1 MVRQGLKAKI
11 VALAIGISLVGLGV
25 LVYTV
30 IQEQEKNLLRE
41 RHNASVLM
49 SLPILNTIYK
59 DMLEERADMARFLI
73 AGLETIEGVER
84 VQIIRSNG
92 VEEAFQDYKTLH
104 AVEEEF
110 GEIKDEWI
118 VDHPNTLN
126 NVAMGI
132 HDTNF
137 KKAVSA
143 FSEGQKEAVYYIEHE
158 GERSLFTYLVPIIA
172 KPKCSSCHAKEEGA
186 RGILMI
192 STSLDEMYGLLA
204 QGRNRWIVQAI
215 VTVAIMTILLWL
227 LISGVVTRPI
237 DRTVK
242 MLRAIAEGQGD
253 LTRRLDISGTD
264 EMGMLGRW
272 FNTFV
277 EGLQVMVKDI
287 FGLSGGIYAASEK
300 INSSSGE
307 IKTGVQKQLR
317 AAEETSNSI
326 KEMDRSIMT
335 VAEETTD
342 LKTSSTEASSSATA
356 MAAGVED
363 VRFNI
368 EKLSYSSSSITSSI
382 NEISISINQ
391 VASHLDVLFERTG
404 DVVSSVIEIGSRVKE
419 VENYSKSQ
427 AAIAEEVR
435 ADAED
440 LGLSSVVKTREGIE
454 SVSEEVSAT
463 AMAVNRLGERS
474 EEIGKIIT
482 VINEIADTTHML
494 ALNATI
500 LASQAGEHGKGFGVV
515 ARQVKELATKT
526 TVSTKEITNLIGH
539 VQSDVGSAVDFMHR
553 SSERVADGVR
563 LSRNAQEALLKILE
577 STRRS
582 FDMAKLIEK
591 ATIEQT
597 KSVGQISHSTQ
608 IINTMVEDIKTA
620 VDEQSNASEEIL
632 KDTVQMKGLME
643 QVKLTTN
650 GQARDSKDVTEA
662 ILRVAE
668 KINTVAT
675 ATGEQMMLSKRIVS
689 AIDTVKYVAE
699 DNANLALSLEKTV
712 KNMNKQ
718 ADTLRNT
725 VKSFKT

>member
-11 VALAIGISLVGLGV
+11 VALATGISLVGLGV
-25 LVYTV
+25 LVYIV

-41 RHNASVLM
+41 RLHASELM
-49 SLPILNTIYK
+49 ARPILNTIYK

-73 AGLETIEGVER
+73 AGLKTIEGVER

-92 VEEAFQDYKTLH
+92 VEEAFQDYKTLK

-118 VDHPNTLN
+118 VDHPNALN
-126 NVAMGI
+126 NVAKGI
-132 HDTNF
+132 HDTEF
-137 KKAVSA
+137 KRAVVG
-143 FSEGQKEAVYYIEHE
+143 FSKGQKEAVYYIERE

-172 KPKCSSCHAKEEGA
+172 KPKCNSCHAKEEGA

-192 STSLDEMYGLLA
+192 STSLDEMYELLA
-204 QGRNRWIVQAI
+204 TGRNKWIIHAV
-215 VTVAIMTILLWL
+215 VTAAIMTVLLWL

-237 DRTVK
+237 DRTVE
-242 MLRAIAEGQGD
+242 MLRAIAEGKGD
-253 LTRRLDISGTD
+253 LTRRLDISGND

-277 EGLQVMVKDI
+277 EGLQVMVKEI
-287 FGLSGGIYAASEK
+287 FGLSSGVYTASEK
-300 INSSSGE
+300 IRASSEE
-307 IKTGVQKQLR
+307 IQKGVQKQLR

-335 VAEETTD
+335 VAEETTA
-342 LKTSSTEASSSATA
+342 LNTSSADVSASATA
-356 MAAGVED
+356 MATGVED
-363 VRFNI
+363 VRLNI
-368 EKLSYSSSSITSSI
+368 EKLSYSGSSITSSI
-382 NEISISINQ
+382 NEISISINS
-391 VASHLDVLFERTG
+391 VASHLDELFERTG
-404 DVVSSVIEIGSRVKE
+404 DVVSSVLEIGEHVKE
-419 VENYSKSQ
+419 VENYSKAQ
-427 AAIAEEVR
+427 AEIAEEVR

-440 LGLSSVVKTREGIE
+440 LGLSAVVKTREGIE

-482 VINEIADTTHML
+482 VINDIADTTHML

-500 LASQAGEHGKGFGVV
+500 LASQAGEHGKGFAVV
-515 ARQVKELATKT
+515 ARQVKDLATKT
-526 TVSTKEITNLIGH
+526 TVATKEITGLISH

-553 SSERVADGVR
+553 SSERVAEGVR

-591 ATIEQT
+591 ATIDQT
-597 KSVGQISHSTQ
+597 KGVVQISHSTQ
-608 IINTMVEDIKTA
+608 MINTMVEDIKSA
-620 VDEQSNASEEIL
+620 ADEQSMASEEIL
-632 KDTVQMKGLME
+632 KDTVQMKGLIE

-650 GQARDSKDVTEA
+650 GQARDSKGVTGA
-662 ILRVAE
+662 ILQVAE
-668 KINTVAT
+668 KINTVAEAT
-675 ATGEQMMLSKRIVS
+675 AEQMMLSKRIIN
-689 AIDTVKYVAE
+689 AINTVKHVAE
-699 DNANLALSLEKTV
+699 DNADLATSLEKTV